1 MTAVAQHER
10 YTPAAGRRPWVHVL
24 SLGGTIA
31 MTGESDEGVAPAL
44 TADALVRA
52 IPAVDHVADVT
63 AEQLRQLPGASLST
77 ADVQAVAH
85 RVSALVRD
93 GCDGVVITQGTD
105 TIEETGFLLDLLID
119 ADTPV
124 VVTGAMRNPT
134 LPGADGVANLL
145 GAIRTAVEPM
155 AHGAGTLVVINDEIH
170 AARFVTKRHTSNPGA
185 FVSPLV
191 GPVGWISEDRA
202 RLSVRVPTR
211 PRVEGAADA
220 RIPPVALMTLTLG
233 DDARIAT
240 ALEGLGYRGAVME
253 ALGGGHVPQQAVAA
267 LTELAQRMPVVLA
280 SRTGAGPVLHRT
292 YGFAGSERDL
302 LDRGLL
308 HGGTL
313 DGTKAR
319 ILLGTGLA
327 AKLDRDRLT
336 ALFAAFDGVG
346 GPQGAERWS
355 EEST

>member
-10 YTPAAGRRPWVHVL
+10 SAPTARRRPWVHVL

-31 MTGESDEGVAPAL
+31 MTGGSDEGVAPAL

-52 IPAVDHVADVT
+52 IPAVEHVADVT
-63 AEQLRQLPGASLST
+63 AEQLRQLPGASLSI
-77 ADVQAVAH
+77 ADVQAVAR
-85 RVSALVRD
+85 RVSALVGD

-105 TIEETGFLLDLLID
+105 TIEESGFLLDLLLHG
-119 ADTPV
+119 DTPV

-134 LPGADGVANLL
+134 LLGADGAANLM
-145 GAIRTAVEPM
+145 GAIRTAVEP
-155 AHGAGTLVVINDEIH
+155 AARGAGTLVVINDEIH

-191 GPVGWISEDRA
+191 GPVGWISEDLA
-202 RLSVRVPTR
+202 RLSVRLPRR
-211 PRVEGAADA
+211 PQVEGAADA
-220 RIPPVALMTLTLG
+220 PFPPVALLTLALG

-240 ALEGLGYRGAVME
+240 ALEGLGYRGVVLE
-253 ALGGGHVPQQAVAA
+253 ALGGGHAPKEAVAA
-267 LTELAQRMPVVLA
+267 LARLAQRMPVVLT
-280 SRTGAGPVLHRT
+280 SRAGAGPVLHRT

-313 DGTKAR
+313 DGKKAR
-319 ILLGTGLA
+319 ILLGAGLA
-327 AKLDRDRLT
+327 AKLDRDHLT
-336 ALFAAFDGVG
+336 ALFAAFDGVEAS
-346 GPQGAERWS
+346 Q
-355 EEST
+355 